1 MTSTPGITVEVAQGV
16 NKRVHEVDVADFDR
30 LHNVNTRGVWLCCK
44 HALGQMMAQEPRE
57 ANARG
62 ERTRGW
68 IVNAASILGLVGSAF
83 VNSYVPS
90 KHAVV
95 GMTKQMAID
104 YAKDRIHI
112 NAVCPGYTHS
122 PMIADLTADAA
133 TSQALNDAHP
143 WGSLGRP
150 EDIADAALFLCSD
163 EAQVTPLCPLQ
174 TCNTDSFRSA
184 WVTGHSMV
192 IDGGYT
198 VQ

>member
-1 MTSTPGITVEVAQGV
+1 VETGQGM

-44 HALGQMMAQEPRE
+44 HALGQMLKQEPRE

-68 IVNAASILGLVGSAF
+68 ILNAASMLGLVAF
-83 VNSYVPS
+83 PCANSYVPS

-95 GMTKQMAID
+95 GMTKQMAVD

-112 NAVCPGYTHS
+112 NCLCPGFVES
-122 PMIADLTADAA
+122 PMISSLTADPDAKAA
-133 TSQALNDAHP
+133 LGGSHP
-143 WGSLGRP
+143 WGTLGRP

-163 EAQVTPLCPLQ
+163 DA
-174 TCNTDSFRSA
+174 
-184 WVTGHSMV
+184 
-192 IDGGYT
+192 
-198 VQ
+198 